1 MNVMKNH
8 TDSKI
13 EAAASILERIFGPAQ
28 PGIRYRLWDGTEGR
42 VGNPDGS
49 FTIVIRDRNT
59 FRRAFSSQNS
69 KLLAEA
75 FVENR
80 LDIEGNLFACLRIAN
95 QLEKIPLGW
104 VDKLGV
110 WFNLRRI

>member
-1 MNVMKNH
+1 MDVMKNH

-13 EAAASILERIFGPAQ
+13 EAAVSILERIFGVAQ

-59 FRRAFSSQNS
+59 FRQAFSSQNS

-95 QLEKIPLGW
+95 QLEKFRMSW

-110 WFNLRRI
+110 WFDLRRV

>member
-1 MNVMKNH
+1 MDVMKNH

-13 EAAASILERIFGPAQ
+13 EAAASILERIFGAVQ

-80 LDIEGNLFACLRIAN
+80 LDIEGSLFACLRIAN
-95 QLEKIPLGW
+95 QLEKFRLSW

-110 WFNLRRI
+110 WFDLRRI